1 MSRFD
6 SSTPISPGT
15 TKTGGLRDKEAQKR
29 AKKEKKYTPSKKDKF
44 SGDTNKILK
53 DLDEA
58 QKRKDDTANKLF
70 RTLL

>member
-29 AKKEKKYTPSKKDKF
+29 AKKEKKYTKMFPFFVSIHRI
-44 SGDTNKILK
+44 NLK
-53 DLDEA
+53 H
-58 QKRKDDTANKLF
+58 KLF
-70 RTLL
+70 TNLVNN